1 MTAIFFK
8 FPMQSLSGF
17 IYVVVV
23 VIIILFLYLFL
34 LMLYLSISF
43 CNNNYFTVNVLV
55 ISSIVATADM

>member
-1 MTAIFFK
+1 
-8 FPMQSLSGF
+8 MQSLSGF

-23 VIIILFLYLFL
+23 IIIILLLFLFL

-43 CNNNYFTVNVLV
+43 CSNNYFTLNVLV